1 VPQIGRWR
9 CFARRSA
16 DVEARA
22 TEWPRQLSPHFDTK
36 LTAVNLQLPDL
47 GPQASIEEA
56 VADGLDGYRYAL
68 SQGT

>member
-1 VPQIGRWR
+1 MAMLCSPVG
-9 CFARRSA
+9 RRSSA
-16 DVEARA
+16 RHRVAQATIAALRHEAHSG
-22 TEWPRQLSPHFDTK
+22 Q
-36 LTAVNLQLPDL
+36 LQLPDL